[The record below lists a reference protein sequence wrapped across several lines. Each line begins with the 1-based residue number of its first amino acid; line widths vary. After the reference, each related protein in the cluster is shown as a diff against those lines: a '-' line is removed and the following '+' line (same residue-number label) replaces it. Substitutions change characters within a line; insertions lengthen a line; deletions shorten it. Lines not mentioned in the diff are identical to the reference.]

1 MFDSSKEFYD
11 LEEVIE
17 GLSQILNE
25 PVTPSMLYDYI
36 RFNKLIPYVL
46 YSGVV
51 YAAQSRTVFYD
62 DKPPEVALI
71 NMSVSCKAYFKASTY
86 NVELLPHGI
95 APKIGYSSPLYTLE
109 DLLTYKDESMQA
121 LISLKPVGYRL
132 FSLDS
137 EINENSRYELKCVLK
152 FKSID
157 LIQFSNEIRTLLE
170 FDNLM
175 IQLNENKKIIKS
187 LKNENRSLKSKLDKY
202 DSDKIITQ
210 LLPVEKKNL
219 ITSLFKG
226 TGIAIADYLWK
237 MDKNKKIKK
246 SQMVQQVKSILF
258 NIDSP
263 MISKDFE
270 ISKDDS
276 ISEWLKDVAPDY
288 AKKGGR
294 PKKDDNEDITLC
306 MKK

>member
-1 MFDSSKEFYD
+1 MFDSSKEYYD

-17 GLSQILNE
+17 GLSQILKE
-25 PVTPSMLYDYI
+25 PVTPSMLYEYI
-36 RFNKLIPYVL
+36 HINKLIPYVL
-46 YSGVV
+46 YSGIV
-51 YAAQSRTVFYD
+51 YAAEYRTVSYD
-62 DKPPEVALI
+62 NKPIKVSLI
-71 NMSVSCKAYFKASTY
+71 NIAVSCKAYFKASTD
-86 NVELLPHGI
+86 NIELLPHSI
-95 APKIGYSSPLYTLE
+95 APRIGYSSPLYTLE
-109 DLLTYKDESMQA
+109 DLLTYKDEDMQA

-137 EINENSRYELKCVLK
+137 ERNENSKYELKCVLK

-157 LIQFSNEIRTLLE
+157 LIQFSNEIRILLE

-175 IQLNENKKIIKS
+175 IQLNENKKTIKS
-187 LKNENRSLKSKLDKY
+187 LESENKSLKSKINKY
-202 DSDKIITQ
+202 DSDKVTTQ

-237 MDKNKKIKK
+237 MDKNKQIKK

-270 ISKDDS
+270 VSKNDS
-276 ISEWLKDVAPDY
+276 ISEWLKDIAPDY

-294 PKKDDNEDITLC
+294 PKKDDNEDIILC

>member
-1 MFDSSKEFYD
+1 M
-11 LEEVIE
+11 
-17 GLSQILNE
+17 
-25 PVTPSMLYDYI
+25 
-36 RFNKLIPYVL
+36 
-46 YSGVV
+46 
-51 YAAQSRTVFYD
+51 
-62 DKPPEVALI
+62 
-71 NMSVSCKAYFKASTY
+71 
-86 NVELLPHGI
+86 
-95 APKIGYSSPLYTLE
+95 KI
-109 DLLTYKDESMQA
+109 
-121 LISLKPVGYRL
+121 
-132 FSLDS
+132 
-137 EINENSRYELKCVLK
+137 
-152 FKSID
+152 
-157 LIQFSNEIRTLLE
+157 
-170 FDNLM
+170 
-175 IQLNENKKIIKS
+175 KKTIKS
-187 LKNENRSLKSKLDKY
+187 LENENRSLKSKLDKY
-202 DSDKIITQ
+202 DSDKVTTQ